1 MPKKHHIKLE
11 PDERARLES
20 IIRKGKASAQAQRH
34 ARILLLADANNPQT
48 GWSDADIAAAVRTS
62 VGTVERVRRVCV
74 QYGLDKTLE
83 RKSAERQYVRK
94 LDGEGEARLL
104 AIACGPVPEGRCRWT
119 LRLLADRLVEL
130 EVVENISYEA
140 VRRTLKKMKS
150 NPGKSA
156 SGSSRQ
162 PAAPS
167 S

>member
-20 IIRKGKASAQAQRH
+20 IIRKGTASALAQRH
-34 ARILLLADANNPQT
+34 ARILLLADANNAQA
-48 GWSDADIAAAVRTS
+48 GWRDEEIAAAVQTG
-62 VGTVERVRRVCV
+62 VGTVERVRRVFV
-74 QYGLDKTLE
+74 QYGIEKTLE

-94 LDGEGEARLL
+94 LDGNGEARLI
-104 AIACGPVPEGRCRWT
+104 AVACGPAPEGRARWT

-140 VRRTLKKMKS
+140 VRRTLKKMKL